1 MKFVRRTAKYTWHD
15 YQPMK
20 AFYQN
25 LKLTQMLRKVKI
37 TEINGYNVFGEW
49 TETNRQTATL
59 NYEKRTMW
67 ETKPR
72 TTPQKTSRLLMEPEQ
87 VTRSKTL
94 QAI

>member
-1 MKFVRRTAKYTWHD
+1 MALCTLLYGCETWTIREQDKSRITSAEKFMRRTAKYTWHD

-49 TETNRQTATL
+49 TETDRQTDCHT
-59 NYEKRTMW
+59 
-67 ETKPR
+67 
-72 TTPQKTSRLLMEPEQ
+72 
-87 VTRSKTL
+87 
-94 QAI
+94 

>member
-1 MKFVRRTAKYTWHD
+1 MDTTCLV
-15 YQPMK
+15 
-20 AFYQN
+20 
-25 LKLTQMLRKVKI
+25 
-37 TEINGYNVFGEW
+37 NGQRQ
-49 TETNRQTATL
+49 TDRQTATL